1 MLFYCSLKL
10 FATILLALV
19 VSRMIFSHY
28 WECDSAVTSTRE
40 ETNTPGNAAEPH
52 EQEEEHP
59 SNATTVRDS
68 TAAIL
73 LSYETIAIE
82 SIIHLYNITPSII

>member
-1 MLFYCSLKL
+1 MCCFIGSLKL
-10 FATILLALV
+10 FATLLLALV

-28 WECDSAVTSTRE
+28 WECDSAVASARE
-40 ETNTPGNAAEPH
+40 ETNTPGNAPEPH

-68 TAAIL
+68 TAAVL
-73 LSYETIAIE
+73 LSDETIAIG
-82 SIIHLYNITPSII
+82 SIIHL